1 MVTEKE
7 AKSFLQGFRRATL
20 ELDSLQQEHEHIMS
34 MLYSFNSDPSSD
46 GGGNGPSDKVGNG
59 VSLLIDHCRKV
70 DDEIKQ
76 FIQSRDEVHAVIR
89 HVMHKNIVWGQCLHH
104 RYIRGCQPVVSAHEM
119 GYEPGSE
126 RKIHRNAV
134 KYVATLLARKDDD
147 ESGPPWTA

>member
-7 AKSFLQGFRRATL
+7 AKDFLQGFRRATIEL
-20 ELDSLQQEHEHIMS
+20 ESLQQEHDRIMS
-34 MLYSFNSDPSSD
+34 MLYSFSSDPSSD
-46 GGGNGPSDKVGNG
+46 GGGSGPSDKVGNG
-59 VSLLIDHCRKV
+59 VSQLIDHCSKI
-70 DDEIKQ
+70 DYEIKQ
-76 FIQSRDEVHAVIR
+76 YIQSRDEVRAVIR

-104 RYIRGCQPVVSAHEM
+104 RYVNCYQPVVSANEM

-134 KYVATLLARKDDD
+134 RYVQTLLARKGED